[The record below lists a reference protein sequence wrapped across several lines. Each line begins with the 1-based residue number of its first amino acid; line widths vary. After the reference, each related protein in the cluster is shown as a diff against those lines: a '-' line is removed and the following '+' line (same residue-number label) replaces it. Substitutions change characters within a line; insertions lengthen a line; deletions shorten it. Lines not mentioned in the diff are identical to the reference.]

1 MKRLLEAHGLSLTQI
16 VPMKLDAYYVS
27 MLSETYKNGGKG
39 SIGSLI
45 KGFLSGFKSNG
56 NAGSNNY
63 SSLIYIA
70 KHV

>member
-1 MKRLLEAHGLSLTQI
+1 
-16 VPMKLDAYYVS
+16 
-27 MLSETYKNGGKG
+27 
-39 SIGSLI
+39 LI